1 MYVCM
6 SAQLKWALSN
16 DNEMNLHFYC
26 SPKKT
31 LYREVAANA
40 AQFVDGIVVARSHYN
55 CENVIYLLRI
65 NNLINYLPVRGF
77 GFVSAPDI
85 RILHMQN

>member
-1 MYVCM
+1 M
-6 SAQLKWALSN
+6 SN

-26 SPKKT
+26 SPKTT
-31 LYREVAANA
+31 LNREVQRAGEIAPHA
-40 AQFVDGIVVARSHYN
+40 AQFVDGIVVARNHYN
-55 CENVIYLLRI
+55 WVNVIDLLRI
-65 NNLINYLPVRGF
+65 NNLINYLLVRGF